1 MNLLVYIGE
10 IMMSKK
16 LKSIV
21 ITTSTL
27 VFTMVGSCFGYNSS
41 FSRTFNNGNYIN
53 GRTMGNITA

>member
-1 MNLLVYIGE
+1 
-10 IMMSKK
+10 MMSKK

-21 ITTSTL
+21 IITSTL